1 MQRKQIDI
9 AERACRHDN
18 HLPSVFDLPT
28 IGGSDPRPVTGAC
41 DAGHHNS
48 VTLNYR
54 WASGLLR
61 DFAVNRAVATVINC
75 QPVTVTSAT
84 TGNPLT
90 VRRKSYVPGVV

>member
-1 MQRKQIDI
+1 M
-9 AERACRHDN
+9 RHDN

-28 IGGSDPRPVTGAC
+28 IGGSDLRPEIGAC
-41 DAGHHNS
+41 DAGGHQS
-48 VTLNYR
+48 VTSGR
-54 WASGLLR
+54 RQASGLLR

>member
-1 MQRKQIDI
+1 MMTI
-9 AERACRHDN
+9 RHLDD
-18 HLPSVFDLPT
+18 LPNIFDLPT
-28 IGGSDPRPVTGAC
+28 IGGSSPRPVTGAC
-41 DAGHHNS
+41 DAGQDNP
-48 VTLNYR
+48 VTPNYR

-61 DFAVNRAVATVINC
+61 DFAVNRAGTTVINC